1 MGNCEGSNSSINSN
15 NNESPK
21 ETEKKKEKH
30 LGARLIVRIWSNK
43 RNDLF
48 NYKVGGYRESEYDL
62 DAQEDLPK

>member
-1 MGNCEGSNSSINSN
+1 MGNCEGRSSSISN
-15 NNESPK
+15 NGSPK
-21 ETEKKKEKH
+21 EADKNKEKH

-62 DAQEDLPK
+62 DA